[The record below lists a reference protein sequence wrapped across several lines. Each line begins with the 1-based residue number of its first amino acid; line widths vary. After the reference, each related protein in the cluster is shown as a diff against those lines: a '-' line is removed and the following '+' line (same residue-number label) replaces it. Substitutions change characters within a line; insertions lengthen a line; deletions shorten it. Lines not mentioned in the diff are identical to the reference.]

1 MAALLDKLFNV
12 DFLTIKPEQL
22 RDMGEVTSLA
32 IYESNSKVYDPKGL
46 FSETIFGTRDT
57 QIRMIK
63 PGYIDLKMPILHPFA
78 YKILISLDP
87 IFDKILSGKTKA
99 SFNTELGTFI
109 EDPKGSTG
117 YEFFMQNVHKI
128 QFTNSESKSRSV
140 SIEVVLK
147 ALRPENLIRYFYVLP
162 AGLRDIEE
170 DSKGRPTQDEI
181 NNLYSRMIMA
191 VNGIRN
197 NTIKEDRYANY
208 DPYRYR
214 VQLIALD
221 IFEYIKNILEGKRG
235 FIQSKWASRGLMDGT
250 RNVLTALPNVVSD
263 LKDPNKISF
272 NDTTVGLY
280 QFVKSI
286 MPLAVHELHKYF
298 IIGVANP
305 MSNNVKVIDSKTLK
319 TTFKTAN
326 AKDKEAWTTA
336 QGLNNIFNK
345 LKQDVVKNDYAKL
358 GDDYIALVEDK
369 GKEIYV
375 VKDTNNIPKE
385 VNVSKLRPIT
395 YGELIYISVAS
406 VAKQTKAT
414 VTRYPVIN
422 LGSIY
427 PSGVYLKSTA
437 IGRRVKV
444 HLDTETLDLPEYP
457 KDGEKYF
464 GSVSS
469 SVYHLGKL
477 DGDFDGDCLLG
488 LVHMRYVNKKVP
500 KVNII
505 DRNINNT
512 NKEQTMPMSDKYRIT
527 YSNGLI
533 NLKDFPREELIKTE
547 GNKEYYKVP
556 ENVEVLTMWEGELK
570 WVHPESFSIHKNL
583 TMLNVKTYKGAT
595 LQCSNDHSLVTLD
608 EHLNY
613 IRANPEI
620 GMVMP
625 KLKNS
630 FDKYVRPSKLKYT
643 IQEEGVEF
651 KLNFDLGYLFGV
663 MIGDGWVNN
672 GERSILSKGTAI
684 MLATTH
690 DTIANKVTEIL
701 RSYGHEGKL
710 YTHTEDHEFDKG
722 IYKHSKKT
730 WNFKP
735 VANLLRK
742 YIGHGAGN
750 KQLPSFWVNTSAGF
764 RWGLYSGLID
774 TDGTVAISAM
784 NRMAIGYST
793 TSQKLAYEIAGLIH
807 SLGMVSSMSVA
818 ERKSGSIEY
827 SIRATLGTFK
837 RAKNKIQLLNEDKAS
852 RLQKVFDYLDTTEE
866 VEYTPTLPLYRL
878 QELRTFLNSQKDTAS
893 ASKVSNVIK
902 SVVPTY
908 GGSFQKHIV
917 TDIINAY
924 PDFFK
929 RDEFWSKYRDMVLDE
944 TIEWV
949 MIKEVTPLPEITEAY
964 DLTCPPHCTFV
975 MENGIVVYDTVSF
988 NAVLTKE
995 SVNEI
1000 DKIFNSKSFY
1010 IMPNG
1015 TLTYSVSTDTLE
1027 FVLKSLSK

>member
-1 MAALLDKLFNV
+1 
-12 DFLTIKPEQL
+12 
-22 RDMGEVTSLA
+22 
-32 IYESNSKVYDPKGL
+32 
-46 FSETIFGTRDT
+46 
-57 QIRMIK
+57 
-63 PGYIDLKMPILHPFA
+63 
-78 YKILISLDP
+78 
-87 IFDKILSGKTKA
+87 
-99 SFNTELGTFI
+99 
-109 EDPKGSTG
+109 
-117 YEFFMQNVHKI
+117 
-128 QFTNSESKSRSV
+128 
-140 SIEVVLK
+140 
-147 ALRPENLIRYFYVLP
+147 
-162 AGLRDIEE
+162 
-170 DSKGRPTQDEI
+170 
-181 NNLYSRMIMA
+181 
-191 VNGIRN
+191 
-197 NTIKEDRYANY
+197 
-208 DPYRYR
+208 
-214 VQLIALD
+214 
-221 IFEYIKNILEGKRG
+221 
-235 FIQSKWASRGLMDGT
+235 
-250 RNVLTALPNVVSD
+250 
-263 LKDPNKISF
+263 
-272 NDTTVGLY
+272 
-280 QFVKSI
+280 
-286 MPLAVHELHKYF
+286 
-298 IIGVANP
+298 
-305 MSNNVKVIDSKTLK
+305 
-319 TTFKTAN
+319 
-326 AKDKEAWTTA
+326 
-336 QGLNNIFNK
+336 
-345 LKQDVVKNDYAKL
+345 
-358 GDDYIALVEDK
+358 
-369 GKEIYV
+369 
-375 VKDTNNIPKE
+375 
-385 VNVSKLRPIT
+385 
-395 YGELIYISVAS
+395 
-406 VAKQTKAT
+406 
-414 VTRYPVIN
+414 
-422 LGSIY
+422 
-427 PSGVYLKSTA
+427 
-437 IGRRVKV
+437 
-444 HLDTETLDLPEYP
+444 
-457 KDGEKYF
+457 
-464 GSVSS
+464 
-469 SVYHLGKL
+469 
-477 DGDFDGDCLLG
+477 
-488 LVHMRYVNKKVP
+488 MRYVNKKVP
-500 KVNII
+500 NTII
-505 DRNINNT
+505 TDSDINNT
-512 NKEQTMPMSDKYRIT
+512 NEEQTMPMSDKYRIT

-556 ENVEVLTMWEGELK
+556 ENVEVLTMWEGDLK

-630 FDKYVRPSKLKYT
+630 FDKYVRPGKLKYT

-663 MIGDGWVNN
+663 IIGDGWVNN
-672 GERSILSKGTAI
+672 GEKSILSKGTAI

-690 DTIANKVTEIL
+690 DTIANKVSEIL
-701 RSYGHEGKL
+701 KSYGHEGKL

-722 IYKHSKKT
+722 VYKHSKRT

-742 YIGHGAGN
+742 YIGHGASN

-774 TDGTVAISAM
+774 TDGTVVISALGNKAIS
-784 NRMAIGYST
+784 YST
-793 TSQKLAYEIAGLIH
+793 TSQKLAYEISGLIH
-807 SLGMVSSMSVA
+807 SLGMSSSTTVSQ
-818 ERKSGSIEY
+818 RKSGTIEY
-827 SIRATLGTFK
+827 SIRSTLGTFK
-837 RAKNKIQLLNEDKAS
+837 RAKGKLKLLNENKA
-852 RLQKVFDYLDTTEE
+852 KNLDAIHNHLDNVIE

-878 QELRTFLNSQKDTAS
+878 QELRTFLTSQKDNSS

-908 GGSFQKHIV
+908 GGSFQKHII

-929 RDEFWSKYRDMVLDE
+929 QDEFWSKYRDMVLDD

-988 NAVLTKE
+988 NTVLTKE

>member
-22 RDMGEVTSLA
+22 KDMGEVTSLA

-57 QIRMIK
+57 QLRMLK
-63 PGYIDLKMPILHPFA
+63 PGYIDLKMPIIHPFA

-87 IFDKILSGKTKA
+87 IFDKILSGKIKA

-117 YEFFMQNVHKI
+117 YEFFMQNIHKV
-128 QFTNSESKSRSV
+128 QFTNSDSKSRSV

-197 NTIKEDRYANY
+197 NTIRENNYANY

-221 IFEYIKNILEGKRG
+221 VFEYIKNILEGKRG

-286 MPLAVHELHKYF
+286 MPLAVHEVHKYF

-345 LKQDVVKNDYAKL
+345 LRQDVVKNDYAKL
-358 GDDYIALVEDK
+358 GEDYIALVEDK
-369 GKEIYV
+369 GKDIYV

-385 VNVSKLRPIT
+385 VNVNKLRPIT
-395 YGELIYISVAS
+395 YGELLYISVAKVS
-406 VAKQTKAT
+406 KQSKAT

-444 HLDTETLDLPEYP
+444 HLDTEVLDLPEYP

-469 SVYHLGKL
+469 SVYHLQKL

-500 KVNII
+500 KVDII

-512 NKEQTMPMSDKYRIT
+512 NKEQIMPMSDKYRIT

-595 LQCSNDHSLVTLD
+595 LQCSNDHSLITLD

-630 FDKYVRPSKLKYT
+630 FDKYVRPGKLKYT

-672 GERSILSKGTAI
+672 GERSILSKDSEVILSTG
-684 MLATTH
+684 H
-690 DTIANKVTEIL
+690 DNIISKVSEIL
-701 RSYGHEGKL
+701 KSYGCESNSEYKRSR
-710 YTHTEDHEFDKG
+710 HTWH
-722 IYKHSKKT
+722 
-730 WNFKP
+730 FKP
-735 VANLLRK
+735 VAKLLHK
-742 YIGHGAGN
+742 YIGHSVGN
-750 KQLPSFWVNTSAGF
+750 KQLPSFWTNTSSGY

-774 TDGTVAISAM
+774 TNGTITISAM
-784 NRMAIGYST
+784 NRMTVGYST
-793 TSQKLAYEIAGLIH
+793 TSQKLAYDISGLIH
-807 SLGMVSSMSVA
+807 SLGMSSSVTA
-818 ERKSGSIEY
+818 SQRKTGTIEY
-827 SIRATLGTFK
+827 SIRSTLGTFK
-837 RAKNKIQLLNEDKAS
+837 RAKGKLKLLNENKAKN
-852 RLQKVFDYLDTTEE
+852 LELIHNHLDNVIE

-878 QELRTFLNSQKDTAS
+878 QELRTFLNNQKDNAS

-902 SVVPTY
+902 VASEVY
-908 GGSFQKHIV
+908 GGSFPKHVIL
-917 TDIINAY
+917 DIITAY
-924 PDFFK
+924 PYFFK
-929 RDEFWSKYRDMVLDE
+929 KDDFWSKYKDMVLDE

-988 NAVLTKE
+988 NTVLTKE

>member
-1 MAALLDKLFNV
+1 
-12 DFLTIKPEQL
+12 
-22 RDMGEVTSLA
+22 
-32 IYESNSKVYDPKGL
+32 
-46 FSETIFGTRDT
+46 
-57 QIRMIK
+57 
-63 PGYIDLKMPILHPFA
+63 
-78 YKILISLDP
+78 
-87 IFDKILSGKTKA
+87 
-99 SFNTELGTFI
+99 
-109 EDPKGSTG
+109 
-117 YEFFMQNVHKI
+117 
-128 QFTNSESKSRSV
+128 
-140 SIEVVLK
+140 
-147 ALRPENLIRYFYVLP
+147 
-162 AGLRDIEE
+162 
-170 DSKGRPTQDEI
+170 
-181 NNLYSRMIMA
+181 
-191 VNGIRN
+191 
-197 NTIKEDRYANY
+197 
-208 DPYRYR
+208 
-214 VQLIALD
+214 
-221 IFEYIKNILEGKRG
+221 
-235 FIQSKWASRGLMDGT
+235 
-250 RNVLTALPNVVSD
+250 
-263 LKDPNKISF
+263 
-272 NDTTVGLY
+272 
-280 QFVKSI
+280 
-286 MPLAVHELHKYF
+286 
-298 IIGVANP
+298 
-305 MSNNVKVIDSKTLK
+305 
-319 TTFKTAN
+319 
-326 AKDKEAWTTA
+326 
-336 QGLNNIFNK
+336 
-345 LKQDVVKNDYAKL
+345 
-358 GDDYIALVEDK
+358 
-369 GKEIYV
+369 
-375 VKDTNNIPKE
+375 
-385 VNVSKLRPIT
+385 
-395 YGELIYISVAS
+395 
-406 VAKQTKAT
+406 
-414 VTRYPVIN
+414 
-422 LGSIY
+422 
-427 PSGVYLKSTA
+427 
-437 IGRRVKV
+437 
-444 HLDTETLDLPEYP
+444 
-457 KDGEKYF
+457 
-464 GSVSS
+464 
-469 SVYHLGKL
+469 
-477 DGDFDGDCLLG
+477 
-488 LVHMRYVNKKVP
+488 MRYINKKVP

-533 NLKDFPREELIKTE
+533 NLKDFPKEELIKTE

-556 ENVEVLTMWEGELK
+556 ENIEVLTMWEGELK

-630 FDKYVRPSKLKYT
+630 FDKYVRPGKLKYT

-663 MIGDGWVNN
+663 IIGDGWVNN
-672 GERSILSKGTAI
+672 GEKSILSKGTAI

-690 DTIANKVTEIL
+690 DTIANKVSEIL
-701 RSYGHEGKL
+701 KSYGHEGKV

-722 IYKHSKKT
+722 VYKHSKRT

-750 KQLPSFWVNTSAGF
+750 KRLPSFWVNTSAGF

-807 SLGMVSSMSVA
+807 SLGMVSSMSIA

-852 RLQKVFDYLDTTEE
+852 RLQKVFDHLDEVIE

-878 QELRTFLNSQKDTAS
+878 QELRTFLNGQKDNGST
-893 ASKVSNVIK
+893 SKVSNVIK